1 MENTTDYNYK
11 NILVYPSYEPNIA
24 LIKLNRPRVH
34 NALSL
39 ELMEE
44 LGDAIGNLEKEV
56 EVRAVVITG
65 SDISFSSGADLKEVM
80 YKESIELLVLD
91 QFKIW
96 DQITKFKKPLI
107 AAISG
112 WCVGGGCEM
121 AMLCDLIVA
130 SETAQFGQPEIRR
143 GIGSGAG
150 GTQRMP
156 RAIGKA
162 RAMEM
167 ILTGEFIDA
176 ESALNLGLINR
187 VYPVD
192 SYLEGALEFA
202 RKIKKLPPLAVT
214 LAKESV
220 LHSYNSPLNE
230 GLVFERKNYY
240 LLFSSEDQKEG
251 TRAFLDKRD
260 AHYVGK

>member
-1 MENTTDYNYK
+1 MKNCYNYK
-11 NILVYPSYEPNIA
+11 NIIVYPAYEPNIA
-24 LIKLNRPRVH
+24 LIKLNRPTVH

-44 LGDAIGNLEKEV
+44 FGDAIGRLENDD
-56 EVRAVVITG
+56 EVRAVIVTG
-65 SDISFSSGADLKEVM
+65 NDKAFSSGADLKEVM
-80 YKESIELLVLD
+80 YKDSIELLIVD
-91 QFKIW
+91 QFRIW
-96 DQITKFKKPLI
+96 DQITRFKKPLI

-130 SETAQFGQPEIRR
+130 SDTAQFGQPEIRR

-162 RAMEM
+162 KAMEI
-167 ILTGEFIDA
+167 ILTGEFISA
-176 ESALNLGLINR
+176 TSALELGLINR
-187 VYPVD
+187 VYSVS
-192 SYLEGALEFA
+192 SYLDGALEFA
-202 RKIKKLPPLAVT
+202 RKIKKLPPLAVK

-220 LHSYNSPLNE
+220 LHAYNSNLNE

-251 TRAFLDKRD
+251 TKAFLEKRN
-260 AHYVGK
+260 AEYIGK